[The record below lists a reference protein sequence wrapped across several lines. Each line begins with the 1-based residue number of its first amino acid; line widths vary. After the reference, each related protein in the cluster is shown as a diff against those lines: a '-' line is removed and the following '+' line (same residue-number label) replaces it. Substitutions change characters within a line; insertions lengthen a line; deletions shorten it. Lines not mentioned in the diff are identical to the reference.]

1 MSSTIRLQGHEVLRN
16 LTVVVIVA
24 LTISVSA
31 VVVVGAKLVAPGMHN
46 VGAPPDMLSAQT
58 IQIPRPDAEPIAGW
72 FVVGKPEVGG
82 MLLLHSVRS
91 NRREMVERAQF
102 INSAGY
108 SVLLID
114 MQGHGET
121 PGTHITFG
129 YRESRDVRDAIRYLR
144 ERAPESP
151 IGILGVS
158 LGGAAALLGEEP
170 LDVDALILEAVY
182 SNIEKATAN
191 RLEIRLGKFG
201 RYLAPLLLW
210 QIEPRLGISLQSMS
224 PVTAIGRLDV
234 PVLIVA
240 GENDRRTTLSDSRE
254 LFAHAPEPKSLWVVP
269 GARHEN
275 FHRFSAAEYERKIL
289 AFLQTYMHYSAT

>member
-1 MSSTIRLQGHEVLRN
+1 MLRN
-16 LTVVVIVA
+16 LTVVVIIA
-24 LTISVSA
+24 LIISVGA
-31 VVVVGAKLVAPGMHN
+31 VVVFGAKLAAPRMRN

-72 FVVGKPEVGG
+72 FVAGKPDVGG

-91 NRREMVERAQF
+91 SRREMVERAQF
-102 INSAGY
+102 LNSAGY

-129 YRESRDVRDAIRYLR
+129 YRESRDVRAAIRYLR
-144 ERAPESP
+144 ERTPESA

-254 LFAHAPEPKSLWVVP
+254 LFAYAPEPKSLWVVP

-289 AFLQTYMHYSAT
+289 AFLKTYMHWPAT